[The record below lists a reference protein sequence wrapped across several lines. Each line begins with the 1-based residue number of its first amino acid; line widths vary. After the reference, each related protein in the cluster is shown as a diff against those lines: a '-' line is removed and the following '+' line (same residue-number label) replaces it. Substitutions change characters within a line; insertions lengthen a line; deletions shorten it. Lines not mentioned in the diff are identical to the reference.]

1 MAPKLKLLVVSLLF
15 TFSAAAICIYGDM
28 SEVILI
34 LYFLV
39 SFVFQLFNLKVEG
52 IHVFNKFKKSSII
65 LGIGVSVFLLKFFH
79 LLVHSIDI

>member
-39 SFVFQLFNLKVEG
+39 SYISESCQ
-52 IHVFNKFKKSSII
+52 SRC
-65 LGIGVSVFLLKFFH
+65 
-79 LLVHSIDI
+79 